1 MRSRVP
7 AIWFLRL
14 SGWEHLEGGG
24 GGEEGGEEEERGG
37 LFKVGFLR
45 DIFPVFGDCLCFDL
59 LVRGGKGWVCLF
71 IRKREGWLLEH

>member
-14 SGWEHLEGGG
+14 SGWEHLEEGG
-24 GGEEGGEEEERGG
+24 GGEEEEERGG

-45 DIFPVFGDCLCFDL
+45 DIFPVL
-59 LVRGGKGWVCLF
+59 CLF
-71 IRKREGWLLEH
+71 GGSLICWLEGERTGLFIYKETRRVAS